1 MCHWNIA
8 WYSAFEIPA
17 LTGLILENKGMCEIF
32 QKKEQKM
39 LKRIKEGRKFGQ
51 KCTKFENVLKKAG
64 DFVWLS
70 HTINY

>member
-1 MCHWNIA
+1 
-8 WYSAFEIPA
+8 
-17 LTGLILENKGMCEIF
+17 MCEIF

-64 DFVWLS
+64 DFV
-70 HTINY
+70 